1 MRVKLLPKSEL
12 SALKAKQASREIQE
26 GVKIAT
32 RVDGLRE
39 LWAKT
44 EQDFDAYRTAT
55 LSAIQKEIDALGG
68 KRDSL
73 SGELREMR
81 KKYDAMLP
89 GIPVKRKE
97 LAQLERNL
105 QTMAEK
111 LDEREHAT
119 VSMEIDVANAMKKAE
134 DSVERNL
141 KNESASANALA
152 QSVRNKEESENLLQ
166 STRKIRETAER
177 EKEEAER
184 YFDMRESG
192 IKAREDAILVQQVG
206 NARVARENALERIRI
221 TDQWAQLQ
229 RTADKLRQERIA

>member
-44 EQDFDAYRTAT
+44 EHDFDAYRVAT
-55 LSAIQKEIDALGG
+55 LSAIQKEIDALGE

-73 SGELREMR
+73 SGELREMQKR
-81 KKYDAMLP
+81 YGAMLP

-119 VSMEIDVANAMKKAE
+119 VSMEIDAANAMKKAE
-134 DSVERNL
+134 DSAERNL
-141 KNESASANALA
+141 KNESASASLLV
-152 QSVRNKEESENLLQ
+152 QSNRNKEESENLLQ
-166 STRKIRETAER
+166 SARNIQETAMK

-184 YFDMRESG
+184 YFDMRESR
-192 IKAREDAILVQQVG
+192 IKAREDTIIVQQVE
-206 NARVARENALERIRI
+206 NARIAKENAIERIRL
-221 TDQWAQLQ
+221 TAQWAQLQ
-229 RTADKLRQERIA
+229 RTADKLRQDRIQ